1 MRKFLLIALLTA
13 CTSLIGIGQL
23 QLPLR
28 EVDLTV
34 NGVRADSSMKEVNK
48 LGKPTKVTKLG
59 YDECGGG
66 YRRVLYLSGLEVG
79 VLGNRSTT
87 KANVISLTITS
98 SKWRI
103 APGVRI
109 GATRATLI
117 RLFGRPV
124 TSYPDRLEYVTKENL
139 GGVTFHLRKGKLYR
153 VEMMQT
159 LC

>member
-1 MRKFLLIALLTA
+1 MRNLFFISLLTA
-13 CTSLIGIGQL
+13 CTSIIGIGQQ

-34 NGVRADSSMKEVNK
+34 NGVRADSSMRAVNK
-48 LGKPTKVTKLG
+48 LGKPTKITKLG

-66 YRRVLYLSGLEVG
+66 YRRVIHLPGLAVG
-79 VLGNRSTT
+79 VLGNKSTT

-98 SKWRI
+98 AKWRI
-103 APGVRI
+103 TPGVRI
-109 GATRATLI
+109 GATRASLI
-117 RLFGRPV
+117 RAYGKPV
-124 TSYPDRLEYVTKENL
+124 SSNISELMYVTKENL